1 MFISRRTNPGTRAIS
16 LAAWNLRGINS
27 VYVDQSA
34 GKGMSLGPSTVSN
47 EEDVAHQFIDFWK
60 RFVDTFDLH
69 GGKGALMY
77 NPLTNT
83 FDLKMQGCDLWGDI
97 VEAATY
103 VNPCFNICHLTDYCP
118 ILWNIMGFLSSDA
131 GPSNYFNRSDVQK
144 AINIQPTSYIV
155 CTPDEIFQGKDHRDQ
170 SKPSSMG
177 HPTERHPPY
186 QTPLSDTESQG
197 FQKLPTEPLFAPYH
211 PKYAEFVGENSSDPP
226 PSTHIAGSGFLGLV
240 HTKRPPQHGG
250 YGRTP

>member
-1 MFISRRTNPGTRAIS
+1 
-16 LAAWNLRGINS
+16 
-27 VYVDQSA
+27 
-34 GKGMSLGPSTVSN
+34 
-47 EEDVAHQFIDFWK
+47 
-60 RFVDTFDLH
+60 
-69 GGKGALMY
+69 MY

-131 GPSNYFNRSDVQK
+131 GPIQTQQHGTPYRASSTVPNTIIGHGMLDFILMTNGTLA
-144 AINIQPTSYIV
+144 AIQNMTWN
-155 CTPDEIFQGKDHRDQ
+155 GA
-170 SKPSSMG
+170 
-177 HPTERHPPY
+177 
-186 QTPLSDTESQG
+186 QG